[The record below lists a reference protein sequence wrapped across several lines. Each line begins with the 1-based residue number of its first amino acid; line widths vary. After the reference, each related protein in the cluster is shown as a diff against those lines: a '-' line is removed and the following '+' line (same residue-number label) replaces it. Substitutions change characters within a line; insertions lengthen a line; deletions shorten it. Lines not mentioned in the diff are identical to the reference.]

1 MSDRVL
7 GSQSEW
13 STLRQLRLLVVLLI
27 LSNIAIGVL
36 GFSFLRAVDQ
46 KYSSLIGQSMPT
58 LSKLQTLTAVSMEA
72 MHSTNPNLLG
82 ETPEDRAEMVE
93 RAKIALELDRA
104 ARDRVLRR
112 EWFSDNMQQRDNF
125 QKAGEIF
132 NRESMQI
139 INLFAEG
146 KSAEAIRRR
155 EEVVRPAFQRYVAAT
170 TKAADMLEAHSLQ
183 TNTSLTT
190 RTGNLSRMMLGMAS
204 WPVMVLCAFLAITA
218 VIVMGILL
226 WVTVFK
232 RETV

>member
-1 MSDRVL
+1 
-7 GSQSEW
+7 
-13 STLRQLRLLVVLLI
+13 
-27 LSNIAIGVL
+27 
-36 GFSFLRAVDQ
+36 
-46 KYSSLIGQSMPT
+46 
-58 LSKLQTLTAVSMEA
+58 
-72 MHSTNPNLLG
+72 
-82 ETPEDRAEMVE
+82 
-93 RAKIALELDRA
+93 
-104 ARDRVLRR
+104 
-112 EWFSDNMQQRDNF
+112 
-125 QKAGEIF
+125 
-132 NRESMQI
+132 
-139 INLFAEG
+139 LFAEG